1 MLARNWKREEWGVIN
16 GYRVS
21 VLQGEKVL
29 GIGCITVCT
38 YLTLLHYT
46 LKSSKMVN
54 FMYCVFYHNLKNIFR
69 GSGKI

>member
-54 FMYCVFYHNLKNIFR
+54 FM
-69 GSGKI
+69 